1 MKNICK
7 ETRSWPAK
15 CVMMNCF
22 QTRFLPRYKDIDQC
36 RCFLHSVLHSANLIL
51 LWLRS
56 WLFQVNMNYDRKT
69 NVILFLNRDKCVS
82 TIRSEY
88 DFINVY
94 YYHQNFQNINRKLAW
109 LDTVVVN
116 RAVDTSDSLSHK
128 AFIIA
133 TYRGMFRLYMI
144 LLDVS
149 G

>member
-1 MKNICK
+1 MRNICK

-69 NVILFLNRDKCVS
+69 NVILFLNRDKFVS

-94 YYHQNFQNINRKLAW
+94 YYHQNFQNINRKLEERKSNNDERHACFFRQMQ
-109 LDTVVVN
+109 N
-116 RAVDTSDSLSHK
+116 NYK
-128 AFIIA
+128 AGKAAFP
-133 TYRGMFRLYMI
+133 
-144 LLDVS
+144 
-149 G
+149 